1 MSEYTFFDNEATDAF
16 LEHHGVLG
24 MHWGERKYQNQDGSL
39 TEQGRKHYGVGP
51 ARELARKIKSTA
63 QKANSTISTA
73 ARKTFN
79 PTSADMDEKLAKAR
93 EKQLIKEKKKELA
106 LLQGRNRKMKDM
118 TDQEVFNEIQSR
130 KNRIMLEEMRKDASK
145 IQKGKEFA
153 KTTAGVLSVPVKA
166 IGSIAADTA
175 EYGIRQ
181 LGKTAIDT
189 ALNNKAAQSK
199 KKAQLKNRTDS
210 EILKDALQDAKNA
223 RDLAD
228 INFQESLRDIRNE
241 EARNKAQY
249 DKDASYLRRSVLSGD
264 EQGSKMAA
272 ERLDREKKALGGKY
286 SADGDKKK
294 DQQKQGL
301 SKQQKDDMREIF
313 REIAKEQEEQKRLK
327 KQNRKKNQNN

>member
-1 MSEYTFFDNEATDAF
+1 MSSHTFFDNEATDAF

-63 QKANSTISTA
+63 QKANSTITTA

-106 LLQGRNRKMKDM
+106 MLQGRNRKMKDM

-130 KNRIMLEEMRKDASK
+130 KNRIMLEEMRKEDSK

-153 KTTAGVLSVPVKA
+153 KSTAGVLSVPVKA
-166 IGSIAADTA
+166 LGSIAADTA
-175 EYGIRQ
+175 DYGIRQ

-210 EILKDALQDAKNA
+210 EILKEALQDAKNA

-228 INFQESLRDIRNE
+228 INFQESLRDLRNE

-264 EQGSKMAA
+264 EQGSRMAA
-272 ERLDREKKALGGKY
+272 ERLDREKRASSGKY
-286 SADGDKKK
+286 GKNSNDDDEKKK
-294 DQQKQGL
+294 DK
-301 SKQQKDDMREIF
+301 KD
-313 REIAKEQEEQKRLK
+313 K
-327 KQNRKKNQNN
+327 KDN